1 MVKGKPSMKLAWE
14 GDEAMPVVKEYDAM
28 PMVKEDD
35 ACPWSI
41 KMKLRWI
48 PLEIEMVGPL
58 TS

>member
-1 MVKGKPSMKLAWE
+1 LAKLARE
-14 GDEAMPVVKEYDAM
+14 GDEAMPVVKEDDAM
-28 PMVKEDD
+28 PVVKEDD

-48 PLEIEMVGPL
+48 HLEIETVGPL